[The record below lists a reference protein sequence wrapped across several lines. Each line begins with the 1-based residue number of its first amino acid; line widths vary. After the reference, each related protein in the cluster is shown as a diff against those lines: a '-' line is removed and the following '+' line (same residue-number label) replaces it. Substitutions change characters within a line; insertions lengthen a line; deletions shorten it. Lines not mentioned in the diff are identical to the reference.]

1 MNLPIIQSILHGE
14 LRTNLNADINYRD
27 LANVFSKLPAN
38 LDDIENLIK
47 QHLSGLI
54 LCNYKKPVSISDIA
68 PDDYTR
74 LTDDHLL
81 LNLKLAIPSPTNPKE
96 KFYQNII
103 KAESLRTKLAIANYA
118 IIRKSDAVTKT
129 EIKELLKHILLYAK
143 ELADDTIHSTI
154 KIQLVCLYVEIS
166 TLASVLLS
174 ENTDYLSFEDLIYE
188 VFQHYPDN
196 DYNQA
201 YQDYIKALNI
211 KDTVFDETNTDL
223 PTNDEY
229 EKELVKTKYECFINE
244 VSPYGFG
251 DLDKVKALNKSAQ
264 VQLIHL
270 ITTNDANY
278 AVPMLIHIGYYDKL
292 KNCFGL
298 SNVKIFKHW
307 SEALNKSE
315 RVLKGNFNALNPKSK
330 EDRYRY
336 NSEDFVKKVAEDYNN
351 LI

>member
-27 LANVFSKLPAN
+27 LANAFSKLPTN

-47 QHLSGLI
+47 KHLSGLI

-81 LNLKLAIPSPTNPKE
+81 LNLDLAIPSPLNPKE
-96 KFYQNII
+96 KFYQNIV
-103 KAESLRTKLAIANYA
+103 KAESLRTKLAIADYA

-154 KIQLVCLYVEIS
+154 KIQLICLYVEIS

-174 ENTDYLSFEDLIYE
+174 ESTDYLSFEDLIYE

-196 DYNQA
+196 DYNQV
-201 YQDYIKALNI
+201 YQDYIKALHI
-211 KDTVFDETNTDL
+211 KETLFEKPQSESPSID
-223 PTNDEY
+223 DI
-229 EKELVKTKYECFINE
+229 EKETKRSNYEIFTEAVNN
-244 VSPYGFG
+244 YRFG
-251 DLDKVKALNKSAQ
+251 ELDKVKTLNKQ
-264 VQLIHL
+264 QQIKLIKL
-270 ITTNDANY
+270 IVENPVGY
-278 AVPMLIHIGYYDKL
+278 SVVMLKHIGYFDKL
-292 KNCFGL
+292 KNEFNMNKEK
-298 SNVKIFKHW
+298 SFKHIGI
-307 SEALNKSE
+307 ALQKSP
-315 RVLKGNFNALNPKSK
+315 RIIKGNYNILNPNSK
-330 EDRYRY
+330 EDPATY
-336 NSEDFVKKVAEDYNN
+336 NAQSYVEQVEYDYKN
-351 LI
+351 L